1 MSALANAIV
10 FLPRMVNT
18 CDKRKV
24 GANKSLE
31 AYKAASDVAVTELLH
46 LGLALNIFVFY
57 YESPH
62 SPTDDRACRLASKLS
77 TTPSPSS
84 TSRQKRDTKFRL

>member
-1 MSALANAIV
+1 MSTLANAIV

-57 YESPH
+57 YDR
-62 SPTDDRACRLASKLS
+62 PTGDRRLASKLS

-84 TSRQKRDTKFRL
+84 TSRQKRDTKIRL